1 MATLPQETALSEQ
14 STTKTVPEVAER
26 GLLFA
31 SSPMSSSCPNA
42 DGCCPAF
49 QYFQKGELTGDN
61 LKVIRENDYGDR
73 QAAFSAACGN
83 CTATP
88 ECGGI
93 VNYMRVFY
101 LKSGSHDS
109 TGNSWTWIKTPTP
122 SPPPSPATPN
132 IRNPD
137 PSTFKWE
144 LSFYKCTWTNSLY
157 GYSWY
162 TVKKPQEELNPDCGP
177 EYRVGYLTVP
187 LDYDDSTV
195 ENEISLELRVSAKLA
210 CSTGDSV
217 EPCPVIFYHNGGP
230 SSNDHSGTSNKNYG
244 GRYDTIG
251 IAQRGIGEDDYWLHE
266 QIYNGTFDADGNIN
280 QNSFLF
286 DPYKKF
292 PVDKS
297 GNNKNLADSNSW
309 PQHTQNACRGYQA
322 QVEQGIHPPKNW
334 YLDPEEDKQE
344 IRDKFRFADV
354 AMRDC
359 VKDEHWK
366 IELPG
371 QGTGKPANFLDYVGT
386 HLLARDI
393 DRLRESFGA
402 EKLSCYGF
410 SYGTA
415 VCSTYAAQFPDK
427 LDLFVV
433 NGNVDHPGTT
443 DTYQTNVADAFNQL
457 GTKLLKICNNGYGN
471 SNCLGSRDES
481 PAEHFERTTNEIRTN
496 PKFRF
501 DTTESKEVFKFPV
514 GFIYDMFASVR
525 GFDAEDSALWI
536 ETLDAIKAVV
546 HWVNAIVN
554 MPDFELAQVI
564 VRHAISDRNLSK
576 WIPGLPAN
584 RPGTQPGQSNP
595 YWICGNSDWHA
606 TGTCKQHRYHWLYMS
621 TTTAINSLDY
631 ANRFSWLQ
639 TAQLTEFLGQKYPPF
654 AVYKAIND
662 GPKYMMYPREPTP
675 CVYGFRSGVKGIVI
689 NSLYDGATPYINA
702 KTMREGMS
710 STALVTWQGIGHCV
724 ASATYDKEGVDKC
737 LRKVDTYFKTHG
749 ATLPIDGFTCRN
761 SKQILSLEEQ
771 AHENYE
777 ANPTPENLLLSHQD
791 LCQSCK
797 SLAEKD
803 PTVCEWYSGTN
814 LCRDCDR
821 PDICK

>member
-1 MATLPQETALSEQ
+1 MA
-14 STTKTVPEVAER
+14 
-26 GLLFA
+26 
-31 SSPMSSSCPNA
+31 
-42 DGCCPAF
+42 
-49 QYFQKGELTGDN
+49 
-61 LKVIRENDYGDR
+61 
-73 QAAFSAACGN
+73 
-83 CTATP
+83 
-88 ECGGI
+88 
-93 VNYMRVFY
+93 
-101 LKSGSHDS
+101 
-109 TGNSWTWIKTPTP
+109 
-122 SPPPSPATPN
+122 
-132 IRNPD
+132 D

-427 LDLFVV
+427 LGEQPIVV
-433 NGNVDHPGTT
+433 RTAAPQPARAPALNASTPPHPPPP
-443 DTYQTNVADAFNQL
+443 
-457 GTKLLKICNNGYGN
+457 CP
-471 SNCLGSRDES
+471 R
-481 PAEHFERTTNEIRTN
+481 
-496 PKFRF
+496 
-501 DTTESKEVFKFPV
+501 
-514 GFIYDMFASVR
+514 SVR
-525 GFDAEDSALWI
+525 RERQRRPPRDHRHVPDQRRRCVQSAG
-536 ETLDAIKAVV
+536 DK
-546 HWVNAIVN
+546 
-554 MPDFELAQVI
+554 
-564 VRHAISDRNLSK
+564 
-576 WIPGLPAN
+576 
-584 RPGTQPGQSNP
+584 
-595 YWICGNSDWHA
+595 
-606 TGTCKQHRYHWLYMS
+606 
-621 TTTAINSLDY
+621 
-631 ANRFSWLQ
+631 
-639 TAQLTEFLGQKYPPF
+639 
-654 AVYKAIND
+654 
-662 GPKYMMYPREPTP
+662 
-675 CVYGFRSGVKGIVI
+675 
-689 NSLYDGATPYINA
+689 
-702 KTMREGMS
+702 
-710 STALVTWQGIGHCV
+710 V
-724 ASATYDKEGVDKC
+724 A
-737 LRKVDTYFKTHG
+737 
-749 ATLPIDGFTCRN
+749 
-761 SKQILSLEEQ
+761 
-771 AHENYE
+771 
-777 ANPTPENLLLSHQD
+777 QD
-791 LCQSCK
+791 LQQR
-797 SLAEKD
+797 LRQLEL
-803 PTVCEWYSGTN
+803 P
-814 LCRDCDR
+814 RQ
-821 PDICK
+821 P